1 MPILHLF
8 VYTVVIKIGAK
19 NVQNVVHTIKK
30 NLMVKDM
37 EKIQTDSFWEYM
49 YSLSTVKIVKL
60 KIQDVHC

>member
-30 NLMVKDM
+30 KFNSERYGKNSNKFFLR
-37 EKIQTDSFWEYM
+37 I

>member
-37 EKIQTDSFWEYM
+37 EKIQTDSF
-49 YSLSTVKIVKL
+49 
-60 KIQDVHC
+60 